1 MHQYYLP
8 SGGIIMASK
17 LVILESPSK
26 TGTVSGI
33 LGSEYTVLAS
43 KGHVRDLPETMLGV
57 KIDEDFEPVYVNLRK
72 QTQIINSLK
81 KSASEASCIY
91 LASDPDREGEAI
103 AWHLSY
109 ILKNVTCPVY
119 RVTFNEITKKG
130 VLEGMQNPRKI
141 DVNLVDSYQA
151 RRVLD
156 RLVGYQISPVLWK
169 KVKKNLSAGR
179 VQSVATRLI
188 CDREEEVKA
197 FVPKEYWTVCSLFS
211 KDGTKTDSFRAEFYS
226 RGDKTKKE
234 TVLSEAECDEIIGAA
249 GDGSFTVADV
259 KKNLRRQSPLPP
271 FNTSSL
277 QQDAAHRLGFAPS
290 KTMRIAQQLY
300 EGVSVPGIGNTG
312 LITYIRTD
320 SLRVS
325 DDAYYAARELI
336 LARYG
341 ESYLP
346 SKRRIYKNKNSSQD
360 AHEAIRPSHFDVLP
374 DNVARVLTSDQ
385 YKLYKLIFER
395 FIASQMSDS
404 SGYQTVITLKHDDV
418 VFRATGST
426 VKFKGFLS
434 VYDVKSASS
443 ADDDSDNEKLPAV
456 EVGDVLKALS
466 LQKKQHFTQPPAR
479 YNEASLVKALE
490 DLGIGRPS
498 TYATIVSTIESR
510 EYVKNEKKTLYPTE
524 IGIIVTDIMKKAFPE
539 IVDVKFTASVE
550 DRLDKIASGEIRW
563 KDVIRDFYDPFSKEL
578 KEAEN
583 NIEKVRIQPKESD
596 EVCPNCGKTL
606 VYRKSRYGEFLGC
619 PGYPQCRY
627 IKPLVEQVGKNCP
640 QCGRPLIYKKSSKGR
655 KFISCSGYPECKF
668 TSLYVPTGE
677 LCPKCGSFMVYK
689 TGKNRRR
696 YISCSNSAC
705 KYVPSDRSSRSE
717 DET

>member
-1 MHQYYLP
+1 
-8 SGGIIMASK
+8 MASK

-57 KIDEDFEPVYVNLRK
+57 KIDEDFEPVYVNLRR

-81 KSASEASCIY
+81 KSAAEASCIY

-119 RVTFNEITKKG
+119 RVTFNEITQKG
-130 VLEGMQNPRKI
+130 VLEGMNNPREI
-141 DVNLVDSYQA
+141 DKNLVDSYQA

-188 CDREEEVKA
+188 CDREDEVNA
-197 FVPKEYWTVCSLFS
+197 FVPQEYWTVSGLFS
-211 KDGTKTDSFRAEFYS
+211 KDGTKTDSFRADYFS
-226 RGDKTKKE
+226 RGGAKKE
-234 TVLSEAECDEIIGAA
+234 TLSREAACDEIINAV
-249 GDGSFTVADV
+249 GDGLFTVSDV
-259 KKNLRRQSPLPP
+259 KKAQRKQSPLPP

-300 EGVSVPGIGNTG
+300 EGVNVPGIGNTG
-312 LITYIRTD
+312 LVTYIRTD

-325 DDAYYAARELI
+325 DDAYNAAAKYI
-336 LARYG
+336 LGRFG
-341 ESYLP
+341 ESYIP
-346 SKRRIYKNKNSSQD
+346 SRRRVFKNKNNSQD
-360 AHEAIRPSHFDVLP
+360 AHEAIRPSHFEVLP
-374 DNVARVLTSDQ
+374 ESVSQVLTQDQ
-385 YKLYKLIFER
+385 YRLYKLIFER
-395 FIASQMSDS
+395 FIASQMSDAVS
-404 SGYQTVITLKHDDV
+404 FQTVITLKHGDL
-418 VFRATGST
+418 VFKASGST
-426 VKFKGFLS
+426 VQFKGFLS
-434 VYDVKSASS
+434 VYDFRPSGTEG
-443 ADDDSDNEKLPAV
+443 ADPENEKLPDLGP
-456 EVGDVLKALS
+456 GDVLKAFS
-466 LQKKQHFTQPPAR
+466 VSKKQHFTQPPAR

-524 IGIIVTDIMKKAFPE
+524 IGRIVTDIMKKGFPE
-539 IVDVKFTASVE
+539 IVDVKFTANVE
-550 DRLDKIASGEIRW
+550 DRLDEVASGDIAW

-578 KEAEN
+578 KAAEE
-583 NIEKVRIQPKESD
+583 NIEKVKILPKESD

-619 PGYPQCRY
+619 PGYPSCKY
-627 IKPLVEQVGKNCP
+627 IKPIVDQVGKNCP
-640 QCGRPLIYKKSSKGR
+640 QCGKPLVYKKSSKGR
-655 KFISCSGYPECKF
+655 KFISCSGYPDCRF

-677 LCPKCGSFMVYK
+677 LCPECGSYLIYK
-689 TGKNRRR
+689 TGKNRRK
-696 YISCSNSAC
+696 YITCSNTGCRYLPSGNSSKSSGSA
-705 KYVPSDRSSRSE
+705 DSSNDAEGKS
-717 DET
+717 

>member
-1 MHQYYLP
+1 
-8 SGGIIMASK
+8 MASK

-43 KGHVRDLPETMLGV
+43 KGHIRDLPETMLGV
-57 KIDEDFEPVYVNLRK
+57 KIEDDFEPVYVNLRR
-72 QTQIINSLK
+72 QTQIINQLK
-81 KSASEASCIY
+81 KSAMEASCIY

-119 RVTFNEITKKG
+119 RVTFNEITRKG
-130 VLEGMQNPRKI
+130 VLEGMNNPREI
-141 DVNLVDSYQA
+141 DLNLVDSYQA

-188 CDREEEVKA
+188 VDREEEVNA
-197 FVPKEYWTVCSLFS
+197 FVPQEYWTICSMFS
-211 KDGTKTDSFRAEFYS
+211 KDGTKNESFKAEYFN
-226 RGDKTKKE
+226 RGGGSKKE
-234 TVLSEAECDEIIGAA
+234 TVSDEATCNEIIAA
-249 GDGSFTVADV
+249 IGDGIFNVSDV
-259 KKNLRRQSPLPP
+259 KKSERKQSPMPP
-271 FNTSSL
+271 FNTSAL

-300 EGVSVPGIGNTG
+300 EGVNVPGIGNTG

-325 DDAYYAARELI
+325 DDAYNAAKAYIKEK
-336 LARYG
+336 YG
-341 ESYLP
+341 EAFVP
-346 SKRRIYKNKNSSQD
+346 AKRRIFKNKNNSQD
-360 AHEAIRPSHFDVLP
+360 AHEAIRPSHFEVLP
-374 DNVARVLTSDQ
+374 ERVSQVLTSDQ

-395 FIASQMSDS
+395 FIASQMSDAS
-404 SGYQTVITLKHDDV
+404 FYQTVITLKHDDI

-434 VYDVKSASS
+434 VYDYKPASKTDGE
-443 ADDDSDNEKLPAV
+443 AENEKLPALKA
-456 EVGDVLKALS
+456 GDVLKS
-466 LQKKQHFTQPPAR
+466 FGLQKKQHFTQPPAR

-490 DLGIGRPS
+490 ELGIGRPS

-510 EYVKNEKKTLYPTE
+510 EYVKNEKRVLYPTE
-524 IGIIVTDIMKKAFPE
+524 IGKIVTDIMKKGFPE
-539 IVDVKFTASVE
+539 IVDVKFTANVE
-550 DRLDKIASGEIRW
+550 DRLDRVASGDVKW
-563 KDVIRDFYDPFSKEL
+563 KEVIRDFYGPFSKEL
-578 KEAEN
+578 KAAED
-583 NIEKVRIQPKESD
+583 NIEKVRILPKESD
-596 EVCPNCGKTL
+596 EVCPNCGRTL

-619 PGYPQCRY
+619 PGYPHCKY
-627 IKPLVEQVGKNCP
+627 IKPIADEVGKNCP
-640 QCGRPLIYKKSSKGR
+640 QCGKPLVYKKSSKGR
-655 KFISCSGYPECKF
+655 KFISCSGYPDCKF

-677 LCPKCGSFMVYK
+677 LCPQCGSHMIYK
-689 TGKNRRR
+689 TGKNRRK
-696 YISCSNSAC
+696 YIICSNNSC
-705 KYVPSDRSSRSE
+705 KYLPSAAQKDSDGES
-717 DET
+717 